1 VVSDLV
7 DSCTEPCSFDMRKR
21 MQSGPYMFVVECE
34 QITPEFTFSIPDLS
48 YDISLVGTKYLMVAD
63 P

>member
-1 VVSDLV
+1 
-7 DSCTEPCSFDMRKR
+7 MRKR

-34 QITPEFTFSIPDLS
+34 QITPEFTFSIPGLQENRKNLS
-48 YDISLVGTKYLMVAD
+48 YDIPLVGSKYYMIAD